1 MDECGT
7 PVCDTN
13 ANCSNTYGSYLCTCV
28 DGYTGNGSQCNGERV
43 SWIEVTL
50 FEVDLSL
57 QILTSVC

>member
-1 MDECGT
+1 M
-7 PVCDTN
+7 CDTN